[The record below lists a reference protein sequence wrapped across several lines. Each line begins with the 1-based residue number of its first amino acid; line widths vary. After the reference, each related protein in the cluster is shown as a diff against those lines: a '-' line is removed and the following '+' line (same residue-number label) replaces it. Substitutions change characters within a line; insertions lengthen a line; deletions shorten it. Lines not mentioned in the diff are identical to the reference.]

1 MKKGEC
7 KHIKKLKS
15 HVLLTRISKILMKT
29 ENIKMDYFEAVNEAR
44 NQLKTELPEFDWD
57 EVH

>member
-15 HVLLTRISKILMKT
+15 HVFLMRISKILMRP
-29 ENIKMDYFEAVNEAR
+29 ENVKMDYAEAANEAR

-57 EVH
+57 EVY